1 MRMLFHVLGAVL
13 ALGLLA
19 SCAGPLRVYYQPGA
33 QVAAMQRSLLDCQV
47 TAVQSAP
54 VATQIRREPPRYIPP
69 RRYCDAAGRCRYD
82 GGFWIDGE
90 VYSFDPNANL
100 RERVERQCMAD
111 DGYSYVEVPNC
122 SSGVA
127 SQVPVAATRVMPQL
141 SPQSCAIRN
150 DDGSWQIVSVAP

>member
-1 MRMLFHVLGAVL
+1 MRKLISIIGASLLLGV
-13 ALGLLA
+13 LA
-19 SCAGPLRVYYQPGA
+19 SCAGPLRLYYQPGA
-33 QVAAMQRSLLDCQV
+33 QVANMQRSLLDCQV
-47 TAVQSAP
+47 AAVESAP

-69 RRYCDAAGRCRYD
+69 RRYCDSAGRCWYD

-90 VYSFDPNANL
+90 VYTFDANADL

-111 DGYSYVEVPNC
+111 RGYSYVEVPNC

-127 SQVPVAATRVMPQL
+127 SQVPVAATRVMPPL

-150 DDGSWQIVSVAP
+150 DDGTWQIVTVAP